1 VQVSL
6 QRRPS
11 DRRHEQDGAGCSD
24 EVLVTRAQAGDR
36 AALGALVRR
45 HQRAVFAL
53 CARYIA
59 DRDEVA
65 DLVQKTFVRA
75 MTKIGEL
82 RDATVFRAWVLRIS
96 AHLSLNHLRDQARFV
111 SDDGAAEGDGAAAPE
126 PAATALER
134 LESAEASAALKVAV
148 RSLPTKQRM
157 TLELRIYE
165 DLPFKEI
172 GQALEISEGAAKVNF
187 HYAVRKLRGLLG
199 PQGDGTKPAT
209 PRPRQ

>member
-1 VQVSL
+1 M
-6 QRRPS
+6 
-11 DRRHEQDGAGCSD
+11 
-24 EVLVTRAQAGDR
+24 AQAGDR
-36 AALGALVRR
+36 RALGALVLR

-53 CARYIA
+53 CARYVA

-82 RDATVFRAWVLRIS
+82 RDAAVFRAWVLRIG
-96 AHLSLNHLRDQARFV
+96 AHLSLNHLRDQARFI
-111 SDDGAAEGDGAAAPE
+111 SDEQVGEMGSEVAHTTDRSSALDRLEDAE
-126 PAATALER
+126 ATA
-134 LESAEASAALKVAV
+134 ALRMAV
-148 RSLPTKQRM
+148 RALPTKQRM

-187 HYAVRKLRGLLG
+187 HYAVRKLRRLLG
-199 PQGDGTKPAT
+199 PSADAIGKPGNGNGKGKGN
-209 PRPRQ
+209 R